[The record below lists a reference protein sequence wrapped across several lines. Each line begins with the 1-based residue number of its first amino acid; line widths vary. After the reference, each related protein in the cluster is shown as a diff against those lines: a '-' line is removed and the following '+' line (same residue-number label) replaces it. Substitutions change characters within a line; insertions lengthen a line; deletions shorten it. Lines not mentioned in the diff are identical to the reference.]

1 MSFRGVAGSR
11 RGSHY
16 LWGLPEG
23 RRPSGTP
30 ANKGEASGKERWWGM
45 VTSSLGTPSPPMPS
59 LSLPWSWRVDFQYLL
74 ASSLLKSPAPSSPQG
89 KVTGFPCHHFRWE
102 DRHGCLCLPN
112 GPPPPHPAAP
122 GPAVAQPQVLL
133 LQQSRD
139 VWAGVGMAVPTGAI
153 PPL

>member
-1 MSFRGVAGSR
+1 
-11 RGSHY
+11 
-16 LWGLPEG
+16 
-23 RRPSGTP
+23 
-30 ANKGEASGKERWWGM
+30 M